1 MAQQRSHVPK
11 FGNWENEDNVPYTAY
26 FDKARKGR
34 TGAKMINPNDP
45 EENPDAYSS
54 SADTSLTKGNAD
66 GGKPVE
72 QPVVVKTTHERHRS
86 KEDNDLR
93 QFSNSPGHH
102 NNTARR
108 ASNDLSNQRHVGGV
122 GGGGGRG
129 RPARP
134 SVGSE
139 QSIEKSPLHRQARAA
154 GRDSPSWEGKSSYE
168 GSHGTPGRSRL
179 RPRSDDT
186 PDHGAAVPKFGEWD
200 ETNPASA
207 DGFTH
212 IFNKVRE
219 ERQTGAGRVGTPEP
233 SYPHRRPDS
242 NDAAKVCHSFL
253 LCIEMELIGAAVSHG
268 AENSVYADSLCAL
281 KIIFNVLESDSV
293 RYACYPVS
301 SFQEIHK
308 YAGSDLSSSS
318 EKPVSI
324 LLINWGCH
332 RDLRKVL
339 KLGPAARVFVVDSH
353 RPIHLHNLFQLFR
366 KLKKEYYRM
375 GTFHGK
381 PSGCLM
387 YELSHS
393 LRKNTNELLW
403 LACVSLT
410 DQFVHERLTD
420 ERYQAGVMELEQ
432 HINSS
437 GNLDAVTSVTL
448 KDGTKIRAPCASR
461 IAYEDEPRLMLL
473 QEWNL
478 FDSMLCSS
486 YMATKLK
493 TWSDNGMKKLKL
505 LLARMGFALVDC
517 QQKFQYMN
525 LEVKKKMKDEFE
537 RFLPEYGL
545 TDFYYRSFLRLHG
558 YSSRVSAADV
568 VYGVTA
574 LLESFVKTDGSCAS
588 KQFGVAYDA
597 LSLGN
602 LDKLKDGM
610 QHAIKIQRAILRQGS
625 TAITKSGCIRSGR
638 KFRWVKLED
647 SVDTKLLGYPQAL
660 TKFCYFLMDALREKG
675 ARMKPLLCACLL
687 HEPNKVLIVGVCGK
701 PRLGAV
707 QGNAFGIAFRNAA
720 EEIGAEFFHELFE
733 SSWIVLDT
741 ASVNS
746 FMVRLTEK
754 L

>member
-1 MAQQRSHVPK
+1 MVREQRVESFYRRLRESV
-11 FGNWENEDNVPYTAY
+11 TA
-26 FDKARKGR
+26 
-34 TGAKMINPNDP
+34 
-45 EENPDAYSS
+45 
-54 SADTSLTKGNAD
+54 SLY
-66 GGKPVE
+66 
-72 QPVVVKTTHERHRS
+72 
-86 KEDNDLR
+86 
-93 QFSNSPGHH
+93 
-102 NNTARR
+102 
-108 ASNDLSNQRHVGGV
+108 
-122 GGGGGRG
+122 
-129 RPARP
+129 
-134 SVGSE
+134 
-139 QSIEKSPLHRQARAA
+139 SPLLIF
-154 GRDSPSWEGKSSYE
+154 PS
-168 GSHGTPGRSRL
+168 T
-179 RPRSDDT
+179 SD
-186 PDHGAAVPKFGEWD
+186 V
-200 ETNPASA
+200 
-207 DGFTH
+207 
-212 IFNKVRE
+212 
-219 ERQTGAGRVGTPEP
+219 
-233 SYPHRRPDS
+233 
-242 NDAAKVCHSFL
+242 
-253 LCIEMELIGAAVSHG
+253 
-268 AENSVYADSLCAL
+268 DSLCAL
-281 KIIFNVLESDSV
+281 KVIFHVLESDSI

-308 YAGSDLSSSS
+308 YAGPNLCSSD
-318 EKPVSI
+318 EPVSI

-332 RDLRKVL
+332 RDLRKIL
-339 KLGPAARVFVVDSH
+339 NLGPAARVFVVDSH
-353 RPIHLHNLFQLFR
+353 RPIHLHNLSEQNDRVIVLYTGDDEQQADLAYDFDLSALANASDLNSDDEAEGDSDSDDDKESESEEEGDGDRSTKRRRISKDNEDDPVQLFR
-366 KLKKEYYRM
+366 KLKKEYYHM

-387 YELSHS
+387 YDLSHS

-448 KDGTKIRAPCASR
+448 KDGTKIRAPSSSR

-486 YMATKLK
+486 YIATKLK

-525 LEVKKKMKDEFE
+525 LEVKRKMKDEFE

-558 YSSRVSAADV
+558 YSSKVSAADV

-574 LLESFVKTDGSCAS
+574 LLESFVKSDGSCAS
-588 KQFGVAYDA
+588 KQFGEAYDA
-597 LSLGN
+597 LSLSK
-602 LDKLKDGM
+602 LDKLKEGM

-647 SVDTKLLGYPQAL
+647 SADSKLLGYPQAL

-675 ARMKPLLCACLL
+675 ARMKPMICACFSQ
-687 HEPNKVLIVGVCGK
+687 EPNKVLIVGVCGK

-720 EEIGAEFFHELFE
+720 KEIGMEFFHELFE

-741 ASVNS
+741 AAVNS

>member
-1 MAQQRSHVPK
+1 MVREQRVDLFYSKLRESV
-11 FGNWENEDNVPYTAY
+11 TA
-26 FDKARKGR
+26 
-34 TGAKMINPNDP
+34 
-45 EENPDAYSS
+45 SS
-54 SADTSLTKGNAD
+54 Y
-66 GGKPVE
+66 
-72 QPVVVKTTHERHRS
+72 
-86 KEDNDLR
+86 
-93 QFSNSPGHH
+93 
-102 NNTARR
+102 
-108 ASNDLSNQRHVGGV
+108 
-122 GGGGGRG
+122 
-129 RPARP
+129 
-134 SVGSE
+134 
-139 QSIEKSPLHRQARAA
+139 SPLLIF
-154 GRDSPSWEGKSSYE
+154 PS
-168 GSHGTPGRSRL
+168 T
-179 RPRSDDT
+179 SD
-186 PDHGAAVPKFGEWD
+186 V
-200 ETNPASA
+200 
-207 DGFTH
+207 
-212 IFNKVRE
+212 
-219 ERQTGAGRVGTPEP
+219 
-233 SYPHRRPDS
+233 
-242 NDAAKVCHSFL
+242 
-253 LCIEMELIGAAVSHG
+253 
-268 AENSVYADSLCAL
+268 DSLCAL
-281 KIIFNVLESDSV
+281 KIVFHVLESDSI

-308 YAGSDLSSSS
+308 YAGPNLCSSD
-318 EKPVSI
+318 EPISI

-332 RDLRKVL
+332 RDLRKIL
-339 KLGPAARVFVVDSH
+339 NLGPVARVFVVDSH
-353 RPIHLHNLFQLFR
+353 RPIHLHNLSDQNDRVVVLYTQDDEHQADLAYDFDVSALASASDLNSDDEVDELDSEDENDSDSEEEEDGSGSRKRRKVAGENEEDPVQLFG
-366 KLKKEYYRM
+366 KLKKEYYHM

-387 YELSHS
+387 YDLSHS

-432 HINSS
+432 HVNSS
-437 GNLDAVTSVTL
+437 GNLEAVNSVTL
-448 KDGTKIRAPCASR
+448 KDGTKIRAPNASR

-473 QEWNL
+473 QEWTL

-486 YMATKLK
+486 YIATKLK

-525 LEVKKKMKDEFE
+525 LEVKRKMKDEFE

-558 YSSRVSAADV
+558 YRSRVSAADV

-602 LDKLKDGM
+602 LDKLKAGM
-610 QHAIKIQRAILRQGS
+610 QNAIKIQRAILRQGS
-625 TAITKSGCIRSGR
+625 TAITKTGCIRSGR
-638 KFRWVKLED
+638 KFRWLKLED

-675 ARMKPLLCACLL
+675 ARMKPLLCACLSQ
-687 HEPNKVLIVGVCGK
+687 EPNKVLVVGVCGK

-720 EEIGAEFFHELFE
+720 EEIGSEFFHELFD
-733 SSWIVLDT
+733 SSWIFLD
-741 ASVNS
+741 AAAVNS

>member
-1 MAQQRSHVPK
+1 MVREQSVES
-11 FGNWENEDNVPYTAY
+11 F
-26 FDKARKGR
+26 
-34 TGAKMINPNDP
+34 
-45 EENPDAYSS
+45 YS
-54 SADTSLTKGNAD
+54 K
-66 GGKPVE
+66 
-72 QPVVVKTTHERHRS
+72 
-86 KEDNDLR
+86 LR
-93 QFSNSPGHH
+93 QSAKESSNSH
-102 NNTARR
+102 
-108 ASNDLSNQRHVGGV
+108 LLIF
-122 GGGGGRG
+122 
-129 RPARP
+129 P
-134 SVGSE
+134 S
-139 QSIEKSPLHRQARAA
+139 
-154 GRDSPSWEGKSSYE
+154 
-168 GSHGTPGRSRL
+168 T
-179 RPRSDDT
+179 SD
-186 PDHGAAVPKFGEWD
+186 
-200 ETNPASA
+200 
-207 DGFTH
+207 
-212 IFNKVRE
+212 
-219 ERQTGAGRVGTPEP
+219 
-233 SYPHRRPDS
+233 
-242 NDAAKVCHSFL
+242 
-253 LCIEMELIGAAVSHG
+253 
-268 AENSVYADSLCAL
+268 ADSLCAL

-353 RPIHLHNLFQLFR
+353 RPIHLHNLCEQNDRVVVLYTLDDENQSDLAKRRRVSPENEDDPVQLFR